1 MPSQVDRSKEAALQ
15 MVGRTVVN
23 FQRLERNLK
32 LAARL
37 GPLRGTI
44 HKVQRD
50 ISRRQERAS
59 TLTLGQAIQAWLEY
73 CYSPPATN
81 QETPDLFDV
90 SVQISFSLESDPASQ
105 AQHADALHDLLRVR
119 NELVHSRLATFEWE
133 SAEACDALVADLK
146 QVNTSISEQ
155 IEYTSALL
163 KAVAELHKE
172 HADALALQFSSPKAG
187 VAQTMPNTSFERT
200 REG

>member
-1 MPSQVDRSKEAALQ
+1 MPSRVDRSKDAALQ

-23 FQRLERNLK
+23 FQRLEHNLK

-37 GPLRGTI
+37 CPLRGTI

-50 ISRRQERAS
+50 ISKRHESAS

-73 CYSPPATN
+73 CYSPPSTN

-105 AQHADALHDLLRVR
+105 AQHAEALGALLRAR
-119 NELVHSRLATFEWE
+119 NELIHSKLATFEWE

-163 KAVAELHKE
+163 KAIAELHKE
-172 HADALALQFSSPKAG
+172 HAEAIALQFSGRKAA
-187 VAQTMPNTSFERT
+187 VAETMPNTSCMDSSVK
-200 REG
+200 